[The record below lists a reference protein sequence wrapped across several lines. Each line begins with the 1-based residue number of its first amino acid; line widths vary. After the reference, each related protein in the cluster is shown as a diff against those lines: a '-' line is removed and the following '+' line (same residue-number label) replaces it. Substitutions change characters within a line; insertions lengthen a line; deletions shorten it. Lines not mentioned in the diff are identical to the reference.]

1 MIEKVSNNSG
11 VTPAAV
17 QTQKAASDRTVRRT
31 PFGDVMLDELST
43 SNRASI
49 LGGQPERKS
58 TPAVMQLAVAEP
70 TEQAAVPASTVQ
82 TATAAAAQAAVPA
95 STVQTATAATAQAAA
110 AADASA
116 QDAFPTAES
125 VFGANPWITNPTGT
139 APDGSSYGYNPLYFA
154 TPATAAKVAQLVGGQ
169 VVASDQI
176 ASAGGFAQQQPNEM
190 VELPNGTL
198 INAGLVASFYTH
210 GESQACVDQMIQN
223 EIEGA

>member
-70 TEQAAVPASTVQ
+70 TE
-82 TATAAAAQAAVPA
+82 QAAVPA

>member
-82 TATAAAAQAAVPA
+82 TATA
-95 STVQTATAATAQAAA
+95 
-110 AADASA
+110 ASA